1 MLPVLRHLINRITE
15 DRLLLVL
22 LLSLPPLLW
31 WSPVAAAEL
40 PQLVEWQT
48 LAALTGLL
56 LLSRGL
62 ELSGLLSRLGVILL
76 TQLSTERKLAAM
88 LVLFA
93 ATLSALITNDV
104 ALFIVIPLMLSLHQ
118 ISPLPLARLTI
129 FMALAVNAG
138 SSISPIGNPQNL
150 FIWQA
155 SGVSFLAFLQM
166 MWPLAL
172 GLLLLLLLA
181 VIPAFSSRTLQADTS
196 PRLPTLHG
204 PLLWTSLLLFVPFLL
219 LADAGYA
226 PLAALLVLLVYL
238 LLHPRLLLGIDWLLL
253 VIFLLMFINLGLLAR
268 LPLFTE
274 LGQQLDHWPGG
285 VYGAGVL
292 LSQVLSNVPATLFLA
307 HFTEDWQALAWGVSV
322 GGFGLALGSL
332 ANLIALRLVRLPG
345 LLLQFHYWS
354 IPALLISS
362 LLGGGLLIWL
372 NP

>member
-1 MLPVLRHLINRITE
+1 MLPVLRYLITRITE

-31 WSPVAAAEL
+31 WSPVAASEL
-40 PQLVEWQT
+40 HQLVEWQT

-62 ELSGLLSRLGVILL
+62 ELSGLLSLLGALL
-76 TQLSTERKLAAM
+76 LKHLSTERKLAAA

-93 ATLSALITNDV
+93 ALLSAIITNDV
-104 ALFIVIPLMLSLHQ
+104 ALFIVIPLLLSLHQ
-118 ISPLPLARLTI
+118 VSPLPLARLTI

-138 SSISPIGNPQNL
+138 SSLSPIGNPQNL

-155 SGVSFLAFLQM
+155 SGMSFLAFLQM

-172 GLLLLLLLA
+172 CLLMLLLLA
-181 VIPAFSSRTLQADTS
+181 VIPAFSSRKLPTS
-196 PRLPTLHG
+196 SPPRLPTLHSA
-204 PLLWTSLLLFVPFLL
+204 LLWTSLLLFIPFLL

-226 PLAALLVLLVYL
+226 PMAALLVLLVYL
-238 LLHPRLLLGIDWLLL
+238 LLHPRLLHGIDWLLL
-253 VIFLLMFINLGLLAR
+253 VIFLLMFVNLGLLAR
-268 LPLFTE
+268 LPLFTA
-274 LGQQLDHWPGG
+274 LDGSFEWLPGG
-285 VYGAGVL
+285 LYTAGIFF
-292 LSQVLSNVPATLFLA
+292 SQLLSNVPATLFLA

-322 GGFGLALGSL
+322 GGFGLALSSL

-354 IPALLISS
+354 VPALL
-362 LLGGGLLIWL
+362 LAGLTGWLIT
-372 NP
+372 